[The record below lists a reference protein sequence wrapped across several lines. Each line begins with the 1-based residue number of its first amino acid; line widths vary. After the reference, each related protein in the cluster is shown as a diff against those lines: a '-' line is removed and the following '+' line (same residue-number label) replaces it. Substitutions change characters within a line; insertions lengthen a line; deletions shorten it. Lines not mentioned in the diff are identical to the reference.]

1 MGESLPPKRK
11 KKESR
16 SFQSPGKTE
25 SKIDEQSTLER
36 VSRVH
41 RRADSKR
48 ENTRW
53 FFYAHKKLIHHHHHH
68 HLLAAP
74 KIGPKRRTH
83 HRAQSASRDVARAS
97 KSFPRRAKTTSS
109 LVSRARRGNHPSD
122 LSLAPHISTKSSKR
136 IYIRLTHTQKKSYI
150 NLTHHFFLTVRGEHR
165 GRRRALRVRH
175 RRHNGVCMLSGR
187 RRRRR
192 LRFQVAFE
200 RLLVKGFRERH
211 DDDLDDLWTMM
222 L

>member
-1 MGESLPPKRK
+1 MGESLPPKRE

-74 KIGPKRRTH
+74 KIGPKRRT
-83 HRAQSASRDVARAS
+83 QIIARKA
-97 KSFPRRAKTTSS
+97 RRAT
-109 LVSRARRGNHPSD
+109 SRARPNRSRVAQKLLPRSFRARVEETIRPISPSPPTFRQKVRAYIFAKKAVYKFD
-122 LSLAPHISTKSSKR
+122 APLLSYCAR
-136 IYIRLTHTQKKSYI
+136 
-150 NLTHHFFLTVRGEHR
+150 
-165 GRRRALRVRH
+165 
-175 RRHNGVCMLSGR
+175 
-187 RRRRR
+187 
-192 LRFQVAFE
+192 
-200 RLLVKGFRERH
+200 
-211 DDDLDDLWTMM
+211 
-222 L
+222 

>member
-1 MGESLPPKRK
+1 MGESLPPKRE

-97 KSFPRRAKTTSS
+97 KSFPRRVKTTSS

-122 LSLAPHISTKSSKR
+122 LSLAPHISTKSSKLQGKHS
-136 IYIRLTHTQKKSYI
+136 LTMGIVSVSDCSNPSFDWETWAWEPAGTKPHHGGTRVGTLICLVFKLFYL
-150 NLTHHFFLTVRGEHR
+150 NLVREQ
-165 GRRRALRVRH
+165 L
-175 RRHNGVCMLSGR
+175 
-187 RRRRR
+187 
-192 LRFQVAFE
+192 Q
-200 RLLVKGFRERH
+200 
-211 DDDLDDLWTMM
+211 
-222 L
+222 

>member
-1 MGESLPPKRK
+1 MGESLPPKRE

-48 ENTRW
+48 ENARW
-53 FFYAHKKLIHHHHHH
+53 FFYAHKKLI
-68 HLLAAP
+68 
-74 KIGPKRRTH
+74 KIIIIITIFWRPQKSVRNVARKSSRAKRVARR
-83 HRAQSASRDVARAS
+83 RARVQIVPASRKNYFLARFARAS
-97 KSFPRRAKTTSS
+97 RTPSVRSLPR
-109 LVSRARRGNHPSD
+109 P
-122 LSLAPHISTKSSKR
+122 PHFDKKFAH
-136 IYIRLTHTQKKSYI
+136 IYSQKKLCI

-175 RRHNGVCMLSGR
+175 RRHNGVCVLSG
-187 RRRRR
+187 RRRR

-211 DDDLDDLWTMM
+211 DDDLDDDVWTMM
-222 L
+222 ML